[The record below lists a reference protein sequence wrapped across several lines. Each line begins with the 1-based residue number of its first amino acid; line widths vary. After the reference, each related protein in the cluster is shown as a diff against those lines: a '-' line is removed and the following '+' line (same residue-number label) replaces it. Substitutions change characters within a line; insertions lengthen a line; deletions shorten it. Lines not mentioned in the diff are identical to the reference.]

1 MFDVICL
8 PGAQARRQQPPP
20 LKFMALQPLTPL
32 HIPSHVSGPVT
43 PFHGPWQPTFG
54 QSLSPYV
61 TSIGPYQP
69 FGTMSRTTTV
79 PAAAAAKSSSSANN
93 GIAAAAVPR
102 RATEST
108 RARSNEG
115 TARGSRLRHA
125 ISPDFHHAI
134 LTATDRLFTVPKV
147 NRMNDEDQVVIRPT
161 VLGTT
166 PVPVL
171 PVLVPL
177 QVVCHAVGQSAFV
190 LLPRSAQVC

>member
-1 MFDVICL
+1 
-8 PGAQARRQQPPP
+8 
-20 LKFMALQPLTPL
+20 
-32 HIPSHVSGPVT
+32 
-43 PFHGPWQPTFG
+43 
-54 QSLSPYV
+54 
-61 TSIGPYQP
+61 
-69 FGTMSRTTTV
+69 MSRTTTV

-147 NRMNDEDQVVIRPT
+147 NRMNDEDQLDTRLTKATEDRPRPST
-161 VLGTT
+161 LARSMQQQSG
-166 PVPVL
+166 PHAPDVPT
-171 PVLVPL
+171 
-177 QVVCHAVGQSAFV
+177 STMNS
-190 LLPRSAQVC
+190 R